1 MIASKTLSKDDCSRD
16 MSLSTS
22 TKCDVNELSVE
33 VDKTSMKS
41 IMEAVDGVDNGDIK
55 TSAECN
61 KASGVDETSTRR
73 DVDGQEYKESDRLRQ
88 KCFLLDGFQIIA
100 SIMPHFMN
108 L

>member
-61 KASGVDETSTRR
+61 KAPDVVETSTRCMLMGR
-73 DVDGQEYKESDRLRQ
+73 IQRK
-88 KCFLLDGFQIIA
+88 
-100 SIMPHFMN
+100 
-108 L
+108 